1 MAKAFGRI
9 EPLLIVGD
17 GPVEVF
23 SHIGRSDL
31 VLVGISNQN
40 GNGHLVDPP
49 AGVDVF
55 KGKVELVAGVEVSCP
70 PHIGQGN
77 ALVFFYF
84 FEFSVQHVI
93 RICQG
98 GLQDQGVDF

>member
-1 MAKAFGRI
+1 MAKTLGSI

-17 GPVEVF
+17 GLVEVF
-23 SHIGRSDL
+23 SHIGRGDL
-31 VLVGISNQN
+31 VLVCIGNQN
-40 GNGHLVDPP
+40 GDSHLVDPP

-55 KGKVELVAGVEVSCP
+55 KGKVELVAGIEVACP